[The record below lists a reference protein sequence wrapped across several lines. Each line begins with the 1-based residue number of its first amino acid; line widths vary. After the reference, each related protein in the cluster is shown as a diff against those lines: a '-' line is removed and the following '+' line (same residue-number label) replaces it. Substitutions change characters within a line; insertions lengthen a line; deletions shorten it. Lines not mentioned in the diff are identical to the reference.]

1 MEKFRALII
10 GSDINA
16 YYLAR
21 CYHEFTGQKA
31 DMLALAVSG
40 EKPFAYTR
48 YTKILNIK
56 YVENLWDE
64 QVFLDEINSYYAKN
78 RDEKILW

>member
-21 CYHEFTGQKA
+21 CYHEFTGLKA

-40 EKPFAYTR
+40 EKPFVYTR

-56 YVENLWDE
+56 YIENLWDE
-64 QVFLDEINSYYAKN
+64 QVFLSALGDYYK
-78 RDEKILW
+78 EHSK